1 MRQYVN
7 LTVPTG
13 FGALPTSAVPLTTAL
28 SRITVDAGTGLESLS
43 AAQKHLL
50 RMGPTNALSIQRWLN
65 QLNQELSK
73 EGTQP

>member
-1 MRQYVN
+1 MKDVTPEDDPELTEGVLVYTYVD
-7 LTVPTG
+7 PK
-13 FGALPTSAVPLTTAL
+13 
-28 SRITVDAGTGLESLS
+28 LESLS